1 MKNLR
6 KYFTKPMVF
15 RHFYHT
21 ILQICYI
28 PIKAPS
34 MVVITIATN
43 TTRHIIA
50 RSLCLFLLYTM
61 LTSFL
66 KCMPAAILI
75 RCHLTLI
82 GYPAT
87 FVGCP
92 AALACK
98 QQLRYTLYIK
108 YNNCLVLY
116 NHIPDNYILRKEIN
130 MIPIFS
136 IIILILVG
144 ILTYQ
149 LRKTTNAQKE
159 VEDNFWTRERE
170 ANFVRPKDISN
181 LCYITIPDGLLPLNI
196 ESDTEKEI
204 ATFID
209 KKMLNLTGM
218 TNTDV
223 KLEYGRQNF
232 DKLSTYDDNFTQF
245 IKLVPEYAKELMDA
259 NQVSDA
265 RNLLEFAVKNKADI
279 RQIYQL
285 LSSIYV
291 DSGESGKINNL
302 IAYAQNLD
310 SLTKN
315 MIINDM
321 NAILNP
327 DSADTT
333 TIPENDSNVSN
344 STQE

>member
-1 MKNLR
+1 
-6 KYFTKPMVF
+6 
-15 RHFYHT
+15 
-21 ILQICYI
+21 
-28 PIKAPS
+28 
-34 MVVITIATN
+34 
-43 TTRHIIA
+43 
-50 RSLCLFLLYTM
+50 
-61 LTSFL
+61 
-66 KCMPAAILI
+66 
-75 RCHLTLI
+75 
-82 GYPAT
+82 
-87 FVGCP
+87 
-92 AALACK
+92 
-98 QQLRYTLYIK
+98 
-108 YNNCLVLY
+108 
-116 NHIPDNYILRKEIN
+116 
-130 MIPIFS
+130 MIPIFT

-333 TIPENDSNVSN
+333 TIPENDSNDNENTNHDNENTNHDNENTNHDNENTNHDNNDSKVSN